1 MGVITV
7 SQLNRYLAS
16 QISADAHLRSFL
28 IRGEVSNFTRAASG
42 HCYFSL
48 KDAES
53 IIPAVM
59 FSGMAKLLK
68 FRPENGMT
76 VIVSAGLTVYEKGGY
91 YQLRVT
97 DMQPDGVGAQA
108 VALEQLKKKL
118 AAMGVFDAAAKRPLP
133 ALPKTVGVITS
144 GKGAALQDVL
154 TILGRRCPLVSV
166 KVFPVLVQGAD
177 APAEIARAVRF
188 AGTQD
193 CDVLILG
200 RGGGS
205 SEDLNAFNAE
215 AVALA
220 IFDCPVPLIS
230 AVGHETD
237 FTIADLAADLRAPT
251 PSAAAELAVPEIS
264 ALHERIRIAEK
275 NLKSGYN
282 ARLNTEQRRL
292 AALEGKLRQLQPRER
307 IRVQQERLGR
317 TAQRLESAVQRILS
331 GNAAK
336 LHTLQE
342 KLTALDPLLVLQR
355 GYAAVYR
362 EDGGILPSADSVQ
375 AGDRIRVRLK
385 DGILDAR
392 VEETHEL

>member
-59 FSGMAKLLK
+59 LSGMAKLLK

-118 AAMGVFDAAAKRPLP
+118 AAMGVFDAAAKRSLP

-166 KVFPVLVQGAD
+166 KVFPVLVQGTD

-264 ALHERIRIAEK
+264 ALHEHIRIAENALK
-275 NLKSGYN
+275 NGYT
-282 ARLNTEQRRL
+282 ARLNAEQRRL

-317 TAQRLESAVQRILS
+317 TAQRMESAMQRILS
-331 GNAAK
+331 GNTAK